1 MTLASFSAT
10 TVTVRDGLLAK
21 MVDAF
26 ARQATGKVT
35 EVRVLPIMVN
45 AATTM
50 LTVDTRI
57 PSVDVVE
64 PASAK
69 RITISSTTPVTLTP
83 EVTPDLASLDQID
96 SLVCFRTWW
105 CVWLSGSLY
114 DHQERCLHF
123 WYLPMSLDSSW
134 AWWILLEKFNLPH

>member
-96 SLVCFRTWW
+96 SLVCFRTW
-105 CVWLSGSLY
+105 
-114 DHQERCLHF
+114 
-123 WYLPMSLDSSW
+123 
-134 AWWILLEKFNLPH
+134 